1 MTGVIELDAACLLE
15 IRDAW
20 LKCLVQGDHPP
31 MLADLKK
38 VPLLRSLPAAE
49 LQRLDKLCELR
60 RFGKG
65 ETIFQ
70 EGRPAGSV
78 WIIRRGWVFLV
89 KRTPQGRLGT
99 IFAMTPQETL
109 CGVSAFEH
117 GVYSA
122 SAIAAT
128 DTQLIQLP
136 AEEFSNLL
144 ERYPKFTKQIL
155 LTCCTRM
162 RHMAKAISMAQGSVE
177 QRLVYV
183 LLRLQKTFGSTIP
196 LTHREL
202 ARMAG
207 TRSETSIRTLA
218 SMRRKGWVRSS
229 RGEVRILAPKK
240 LRALLRETAEA

>member
-1 MTGVIELDAACLLE
+1 M
-15 IRDAW
+15 
-20 LKCLVQGDHPP
+20 Q
-31 MLADLKK
+31 ADLEK
-38 VPLLRSLPAAE
+38 VPLLRLLPAAE
-49 LQRLDKLCELR
+49 LRRLDRLCELR
-60 RFGKG
+60 RFRKG

-78 WIIRRGWVFLV
+78 WIVRLGWVFLV
-89 KRTPQGRLGT
+89 KRTPRGRLGT
-99 IFAMTPQETL
+99 IFAMTPHEAL

-117 GVYSA
+117 GDYSA

-144 ERYPKFTKQIL
+144 ERYPKFTMQTL
-155 LTCCTRM
+155 LTCCNRM
-162 RHMAKAISMAQGSVE
+162 RHMAEAISMAQGSVE

-183 LLRLQKTFGSTIP
+183 LLRLRETFGSTIP
-196 LTHREL
+196 LTHHEL

-218 SMRRKGWVRSS
+218 TLRRKGWVRSS

-240 LRALLRETAEA
+240 LRALLQESGKA